1 MDGLNYCVWALIGSG
16 KNEITTKMSSNEFTP
31 TKMEEPV
38 RVTIK
43 NPKKVAV
50 GERLAKWNR
59 INKKKLAQV
68 AKAEELVQ
76 AAKAQESK
84 TNLSYSIG
92 LS

>member
-1 MDGLNYCVWALIGSG
+1 MLTGSG

-50 GERLAKWNR
+50 SERLAKWNR
-59 INKKKLAQV
+59 ENRKKLAQV
-68 AKAEELVQ
+68 AKAEELAQ
-76 AAKAQESK
+76 ATKAQESK
-84 TNLSYSIG
+84 TNLS
-92 LS
+92 